1 MGSTST
7 VRGPDAPDVLRLCV
21 VDDDPTNLRLI
32 RHFCAGRADLEVEL
46 LDSADRALER
56 VEAQAVDLLVTDLQM
71 PGLSGEQLL
80 ERIKARAPQVPVVI
94 MTGFGSVE
102 GAVEMLH
109 RGADDYLTKPIRRET
124 FLHRLNGVVERVQLA
139 RELERLR
146 ERPDG
151 PLDPIIGQSAEIR
164 ALKHQLPTVARTEV
178 SVLVT
183 GESGTGKELVAR
195 AIHQLSR
202 RAEGP
207 FVTVNCAAIPE
218 NLLESELFGHRRG
231 AFTDAH
237 ADSPGLVESA
247 SGGTLFLDEVGE
259 LARSVQ
265 VKLLRFLELK
275 EFKPVGAPDVRVA
288 DVRIV
293 AATNQDLGR
302 AIQSGAFR
310 EDLYYRLAVMPVR
323 LPALRQRKS
332 DIPILATHIVERL
345 NARFQKKLYLTAG
358 ALRWLQS
365 RDWPGN
371 IRELEHTLEQTA
383 VIGDGAV
390 REEDLAPSDDRTHRA
405 PEPESSVA
413 ANPPLVAYRDAKAEV
428 LARFER
434 EYLARLLEAEKGH
447 VSNAARR
454 AGVDRKNLWQLMK
467 RHGIRAAEFKPARV
481 PGRATGL
488 S

>member
-1 MGSTST
+1 
-7 VRGPDAPDVLRLCV
+7 
-21 VDDDPTNLRLI
+21 
-32 RHFCAGRADLEVEL
+32 
-46 LDSADRALER
+46 
-56 VEAQAVDLLVTDLQM
+56 
-71 PGLSGEQLL
+71 
-80 ERIKARAPQVPVVI
+80 
-94 MTGFGSVE
+94 
-102 GAVEMLH
+102 
-109 RGADDYLTKPIRRET
+109 
-124 FLHRLNGVVERVQLA
+124 
-139 RELERLR
+139 
-146 ERPDG
+146 
-151 PLDPIIGQSAEIR
+151 
-164 ALKHQLPTVARTEV
+164 
-178 SVLVT
+178 
-183 GESGTGKELVAR
+183 
-195 AIHQLSR
+195 
-202 RAEGP
+202 
-207 FVTVNCAAIPE
+207 
-218 NLLESELFGHRRG
+218 
-231 AFTDAH
+231 
-237 ADSPGLVESA
+237 
-247 SGGTLFLDEVGE
+247 LFLDEVGE

-371 IRELEHTLEQTA
+371 IRELEHTLEQAA